1 MQHALPES
9 TADLLVVDALGVR
22 GGRLRI
28 VNVYNAPTGGNS
40 LRQGDGIRALST
52 ASLDARQ
59 VPTVVAGDFN
69 AFHTDWS
76 TEATS
81 NKRGASGIKLK
92 SWAMAGAWQLGL
104 EVGTVTRRGS
114 AGEQDSAIDLVFK
127 SKALTDSGWEARS
140 SARIDLATG
149 SDHYPVRPLN
159 FKRTNWERFTA
170 AIGDRQGELD
180 ASMRALLNARTETEA
195 QESLDAAFEEL
206 QRLLTSC
213 LEASTPRCKG
223 SSAGCQFWDAECDE
237 KLDAMRRAE
246 LELA

>member
-114 AGEQDSAIDLVFK
+114 AGEQDSAIDLIFK

-149 SDHYPVRPLN
+149 LDHYPVVTVLRPPPAT
-159 FKRTNWERFTA
+159 RTPF
-170 AIGDRQGELD
+170 
-180 ASMRALLNARTETEA
+180 RA
-195 QESLDAAFEEL
+195 AAFELQANEL
-206 QRLLTSC
+206 GALHSSDR
-213 LEASTPRCKG
+213 R
-223 SSAGCQFWDAECDE
+223 SAGRARRIYARALECEDRNRGAGVFGCV
-237 KLDAMRRAE
+237 L
-246 LELA
+246 